1 MPTSD
6 TQAATKSARFLTYAA
21 YASFVPIGIAT
32 VLLGPLLPT
41 LSAQWSLNYS
51 QAGAL
56 FTVQYVTSTCAVALS
71 GVLASRRGFL
81 FPIKA
86 GLLLMSAG
94 LALLFTGSRVLGIAC
109 IGAYGAG
116 LGIAVPAA
124 NLLVADMNPSRRSAA
139 LNLLNFY
146 WSAGAVACPFIVA
159 AASRMHHVATF
170 LSVVA
175 ALSIVVAA
183 AIALLPSNQVEPPSS
198 KDAEPVLPLLRLH
211 FAFFLMLAFLF
222 FLYVGTENAL
232 GGWVASFS
240 KSLGSMTT
248 SFAVMTPS
256 FFYASL
262 MIGRWVAPILLRRI
276 SDIRIAQ
283 AGLLLACVSSFCL
296 VLSHRPLGVVF
307 SACGAGFGL
316 SSVYPITISL
326 LSRQFESAR
335 VGSIMFTLSNIGGG
349 LLPWA
354 VGVASDHFGGVKA
367 GLLMPLAGCA
377 MMFLL
382 FLPASASAES
392 PANENSADLSAGPS
406 RCQAREAHHTIE
418 RK

>member
-1 MPTSD
+1 MSISG
-6 TQAATKSARFLTYAA
+6 TQAATESARFLTYAA

-41 LSAQWSLNYS
+41 LSAQWSLSYS
-51 QAGAL
+51 QVGAL

-86 GLLLMSAG
+86 GLVLMSAG

-124 NLLVADMNPSRRSAA
+124 NLLVAEVNSSRRSAA
-139 LNLLNFY
+139 LNLLNFF
-146 WSAGAVACPFIVA
+146 WSAGAVSCPFIVA
-159 AASRMHHVATF
+159 AAARMHHVATF
-170 LSVVA
+170 LGAVA
-175 ALSIVVAA
+175 ALSIAIAA
-183 AIALLPSNQVEPPSS
+183 AIALLPSAELEPASC
-198 KDAEPVLPLLRLH
+198 KDLKPVIPLLRLH
-211 FAFFLMLAFLF
+211 LASFLILAFLF

-262 MIGRWVAPILLRRI
+262 MIGRWIAPVLLQRI

-283 AGLLLACVSSFCL
+283 VGLLLACVSSFCL
-296 VLSHRPLGVVF
+296 LLSHGPVGVVL

-316 SSVYPITISL
+316 SSVYPITISW

-354 VGVASDHFGGVKA
+354 VGIASDRFGGVQA

-377 MMFLL
+377 IMFLL
-382 FLPASASAES
+382 FLPATASAES
-392 PANENSADLSAGPS
+392 PANENFADL
-406 RCQAREAHHTIE
+406 
-418 RK
+418 